1 LVGWRSGPTTTQG
14 ITRSLLK
21 HGQVAKVSFLARSH
35 YRFELLFD
43 ALKAIVVVLVLTAIW
58 KEIYSARDA
67 IAGFSRR
74 QIIVYT
80 CAASTLALLFNVDLS
95 HYLSRKISTGAIALD
110 LLKPV
115 EINALY
121 LSENLGGA
129 LYGGIFV
136 AIPTLVA
143 LSCLFGL
150 SEILTMNWLA
160 VIPLALLG
168 FFVHYLFCY
177 LLALTTFFTVE
188 AWGIEY
194 LRVNLIR
201 FFAGAFLP
209 VSFFPVVLQRVS
221 DVLPFKYM
229 IFPAAAAASGNLPH
243 DSVGTTM
250 LAPLGWIVILSAADL
265 ALWSWVSRKVTVH
278 GG

>member
-1 LVGWRSGPTTTQG
+1 MSATHA
-14 ITRSLLK
+14 IARSLVR
-21 HGQVAKVSFLARSH
+21 HGHIAKVSFLRRSH

-58 KEIYSARDA
+58 KEIYSSRDA

-95 HYLSRKISTGAIALD
+95 HFLSRKVRTGEIALD

-115 EINALY
+115 ETNALY
-121 LSENLGGA
+121 LSDNLGGA
-129 LYGGIFV
+129 LYGAVFV
-136 AIPTLVA
+136 ALPTLVA
-143 LSCLFGL
+143 LACLFGL
-150 SEILTMNWLA
+150 TGIRETNWLI
-160 VIPLALLG
+160 VLPLTLLG

-209 VSFFPVVLQRVS
+209 VSFFPASLKRVS

-229 IFPAAAAASGNLPH
+229 IFPAASAASGNFPH
-243 DSVGTTM
+243 GMLGTTLLLQLM
-250 LAPLGWIVILSAADL
+250 WIAILSAAVF
-265 ALWSWVSRKVTVH
+265 AVWSRVSRRVTVH